1 MLNYNYTAHR
11 IDLPQAVT
19 VFAATFTARSVAGY
33 NEVFSHLGNGSLVG
47 VYAGDSCIVAV
58 TTDGRRHGWGQSFE
72 LWPVVTIKEGT
83 KPRGCAVPK
92 E

>member
-1 MLNYNYTAHR
+1 MRVKNEKRELE
-11 IDLPQAVT
+11 DAVELFR
-19 VFAATFTARSVAGY
+19 VFKSELRPA
-33 NEVFSHLGNGSLVG
+33 LVG
-47 VYAGDSCIVAV
+47 VYAGDDCIVAV